1 MHSQNPSGSRASR
14 RKGLGCPGEEQ
25 DGCLPPPPRNAMFF
39 LIVTLLPGML
49 FRCPSQAT
57 LYRLMPFT
65 LQASLPPGRPLTL
78 SLTLVH
84 LIHTPRVLS
93 TSPSQRAFL
102 GVINAQSFVHTLCD
116 DKPRGARTKTFLLVL
131 VSPVP
136 NTVPS
141 S

>member
-1 MHSQNPSGSRASR
+1 MHNPNPSGSRASG
-14 RKGLGCPGEEQ
+14 RKGSGCPGEEQ
-25 DGCLPPPPRNAMFF
+25 DGCLPPRPRNTMFF

-57 LYRLMPFT
+57 SYRLMPFT
-65 LQASLPPGRPLTL
+65 LQASLLPGRPLTL
-78 SLTLVH
+78 SLTFVH

-116 DKPRGARTKTFLLVL
+116 DKPRRGKNQDFLVGVGL
-131 VSPVP
+131 
-136 NTVPS
+136 PS
-141 S
+141 AQHSA